1 MKTTMYSVRV
11 IFSEDKLDL
20 AVDNFNTYPEAL
32 SYQIEYA
39 KKHRE
44 NKSIR
49 TVYVK
54 KINLDDCTHLVYCSE
69 SASTYFMG
77 TKQECELYQLHHDLN
92 QNSLSVEATQF

>member
-1 MKTTMYSVRV
+1 MKDIMYSVRV

-20 AVDNFNTYPEAL
+20 AVENFNTYPEAL

-39 KKHRE
+39 KQHRD
-44 NKSIR
+44 NSSIR

-77 TKQECELYQLHHDLN
+77 TEQECELYQLRHDLDKN
-92 QNSLSVEATQF
+92 GLSVKATQF

>member
-1 MKTTMYSVRV
+1 MKTIMYSVRV

-20 AVDNFNTYPEAL
+20 AVENFNTYPDAL

-39 KKHRE
+39 KKHKD
-44 NKSIR
+44 NSNIR

-77 TKQECELYQLHHDLN
+77 TKQECELYRLHNDLN
-92 QNSLSVEATQF
+92 QEGLRVEVAQF

>member
-1 MKTTMYSVRV
+1 MYSVRV
-11 IFSEDKLDL
+11 IFSEDKLDV
-20 AVDNFNTYPEAL
+20 AVENFNTYPDAL

-39 KKHRE
+39 KKHKDSS
-44 NKSIR
+44 NIR

-77 TKQECELYQLHHDLN
+77 TKQECELYRLHNDLN
-92 QNSLSVEATQF
+92 QEGLRVEVAQF